1 MPPPQVGVIKVQP
14 ASVPLVT
21 ELPGRLE
28 ASREAQ
34 VRARVAGI
42 VHKRLFREGSD
53 VKAGQAL
60 FQIDPATYQASVNS
74 AQASLTKAQA
84 NLDQASALL
93 KRYKPLIDAKAI
105 SPQEYLNAEVGQ
117 RQAQAEVAAGQAALQ
132 TARIN
137 LGYATVTAPISG
149 RIGRALVT
157 EGALVGQGEATPLA
171 FIQQTSPLFV
181 NFTQSAS
188 EVLRLRQAMEKG
200 GVQGGA
206 ATSVEVVLDDG
217 SVYPL
222 PGRLLFADLSVDST
236 SGQISLRAEV
246 PNPKG
251 ALLPGLYVRVRL
263 QQGTVE
269 GAYLVPQQAITRGAG
284 GDTLM
289 VVAPDGKVSV
299 RPVQLGGQVG
309 TSWIVRSG
317 LSAGEQVIV
326 DGFQKMMNPNAPV
339 QPVPWAPSGASA
351 PAGAQAPAA
360 AASR

>member
-1 MPPPQVGVIKVQP
+1 
-14 ASVPLVT
+14 
-21 ELPGRLE
+21 
-28 ASREAQ
+28 
-34 VRARVAGI
+34 
-42 VHKRLFREGSD
+42 
-53 VKAGQAL
+53 
-60 FQIDPATYQASVNS
+60 
-74 AQASLTKAQA
+74 
-84 NLDQASALL
+84 
-93 KRYKPLIDAKAI
+93 
-105 SPQEYLNAEVGQ
+105 
-117 RQAQAEVAAGQAALQ
+117 
-132 TARIN
+132 
-137 LGYATVTAPISG
+137 
-149 RIGRALVT
+149 ALVT

-171 FIQQTSPLFV
+171 FIQQTSPIFV

-222 PGRLLFADLSVDST
+222 PGRLLFADVSVDST

-299 RPVQLGGQVG
+299 RP
-309 TSWIVRSG
+309 
-317 LSAGEQVIV
+317 
-326 DGFQKMMNPNAPV
+326 
-339 QPVPWAPSGASA
+339 
-351 PAGAQAPAA
+351 
-360 AASR
+360 